1 MAKIVPITLLTGY
14 LGSGKTTLINHV
26 LNNKEGYKV
35 AVIVNDIGDVNIDAT
50 LIQKG
55 GIVNEKDENLGKVD
69 KVSMNIGT
77 TVLPH
82 FAKDTTDRNRTSPF
96 AFTGNKFEF
105 RMPGSSQ
112 SIATPNT
119 VLNTIVAQELEG
131 FVLEINTEELP
142 DCKDIID
149 VIDTEPIL
157 TQDLIDLGY
166 YMKSITLSSL
176 ISCYQSMLP
185 KALKAKNNYK
195 GNIKYETLVKIIDN
209 DYIGTPKQE
218 EILSNIRNGIN
229 NYTTLKKIN
238 SSIDTLIKN
247 NIIEKYNTEIYR
259 TNFNSDITN
268 KKILTKDQEEVSNK
282 IILNKFDTYLLHGV
296 TGSGKTEVY
305 MDVIE
310 KCLNNNKTAILLLPE
325 ITLTNQILMRFLKRF
340 NNISVLH
347 SGLSEGEKYDEY
359 RKITR
364 GESNIV
370 IGARSAIFA
379 PLDNIGVIIIDEC
392 HSNTYKQDN
401 NPKYNAIDIASF
413 RANKYNCPLI
423 LGSATPLLEQYA
435 RAKKDVYK
443 LLELKNRIG
452 SSKLPSIKV
461 IDMTKAKLKN
471 NTLVSEDLFIEINKK
486 LELNEQ
492 IILLMNRRGYSNNK
506 ICRNCGNA
514 IKCPNCDIS
523 LTYHK
528 NSNLLRCHYC
538 GYATKDFDKCPECGE
553 ILEYMGTG
561 TEKIEEELSSMF
573 NAKVVR
579 MDLDTTTTK
588 GSHERIIKDFESHKY
603 DILLGTQ
610 MIAKGL
616 DFPNVTLVG
625 VLNSDTSLFIPSF
638 RSAETTFE
646 LLNQVSGRSGRS
658 DKPGTVIIQ
667 TYNPDHYAIEYARNN
682 DFTGFYEEEMA
693 NRKALKYPPY
703 YYVVNLII
711 KGKEY
716 EYLSKECTKIGNILK
731 TNLPNCEILGPNTM
745 VPFKINNYNRFN
757 IIIRYKKEEN
767 LINTLTSLQE
777 HYLGNTKIKLE
788 IDFNPFN
795 I

>member
-1 MAKIVPITLLTGY
+1 MYIKV
-14 LGSGKTTLINHV
+14 LIEIKA
-26 LNNKEGYKV
+26 LE
-35 AVIVNDIGDVNIDAT
+35 
-50 LIQKG
+50 
-55 GIVNEKDENLGKVD
+55 VD
-69 KVSMNIGT
+69 KTFTYHVKEELVDSIQVGIR
-77 TVLPH
+77 V
-82 FAKDTTDRNRTSPF
+82 KVPF
-96 AFTGNKFEF
+96 
-105 RMPGSSQ
+105 
-112 SIATPNT
+112 NT
-119 VLNTIVAQELEG
+119 QELEG
-131 FVLEINTEELP
+131 FVLEINSEELP

-247 NIIEKYNTEIYR
+247 NVLEKYNTEIYR

-452 SSKLPSIKV
+452 SSKLPTIKV

-553 ILEYMGTG
+553 IIEYMGTG

-731 TNLPNCEILGPNTM
+731 TNLPNSEVLGPNTM

-767 LINTLTSLQE
+767 LINTLSSLQE